1 MEQLKK
7 LFARWAGVS
16 CTECLAL
23 GANGSSRRY
32 YRLLAAPGEE
42 DNALQSSPLR
52 DGGRGV
58 TAIGCINDDIREN
71 EAFYAY
77 SRHLHA
83 KHLPVPELYLV
94 DDDRRHYLQQDL
106 GDQTLYGLL
115 LDKKR
120 QGGGFDA
127 EMLAL
132 YRQALADLAAIQQGG
147 ADMDFSLAYP
157 RSDFDRQSILWD
169 LNYFKYHFLK
179 LSHIPFDEQ
188 LLEDDFNALI
198 DFLLQ
203 ADCRYFLYRDFQS
216 RNIMVVQSSALPDTP
231 QHSSNSS
238 NSLNSLTSSNSLNSL
253 NSLNSSNSLL
263 YYIDYQ
269 GGRRGAAQ
277 YDVASLLYSAK
288 SDLPEAIRLDLLNH
302 YLDVRGLR
310 GEERERWLGHFWG
323 YVLVRILQA
332 LGAYGYR
339 GLFERKDYFVQSI
352 PLALNNLRHLLEN
365 HPLPIQLPEITKV
378 VQEYSLKSL
387 NSLWCAVGSAD
398 NSPNSPNSL
407 DSLNSL
413 TVTVQSFSYK
423 QGLPADPSGNGG
435 GFIFDCRA
443 LPNPGRYP
451 EYKSYTGKDRPVI
464 EFLQKEPAVDCFLD
478 HVKALVGQSV
488 EKYLERNFT
497 SLQISFG
504 CTGGQHRS
512 VYCAEQLACH
522 LAVTYPSCRI
532 VVRHR
537 EQDN

>member
-1 MEQLKK
+1 MEILKT
-7 LFARWAGVS
+7 LFEQWAGVP

-32 YRLLAAPGEE
+32 YRLVGERLKVKGEMGAAAG
-42 DNALQSSPLR
+42 NTSHL
-52 DGGRGV
+52 

-71 EAFYAY
+71 EAFFAY

-83 KHLPVPELYLV
+83 KGMPVPELYAV

-115 LDKKR
+115 YDKKR

-127 EMLAL
+127 EMLGL
-132 YRQALADLAAIQQGG
+132 YKKTLADLAAIQQAG
-147 ADMDFSLAYP
+147 ADMDFSMAYP
-157 RSDFDRQSILWD
+157 RAAFDRQSILWD

-179 LSHIPFDEQ
+179 LAHIPFDEQ
-188 LLEDDFNALI
+188 RLEDDFNTLV

-203 ADCRYFLYRDFQS
+203 ADCNYFLYRDFQS
-216 RNIMVVQSSALPDTP
+216 RNIMLLPTTHYP
-231 QHSSNSS
+231 QP
-238 NSLNSLTSSNSLNSL
+238 T
-253 NSLNSSNSLL
+253 L

-288 SDLPEAIRLDLLNH
+288 SDLPEAIRQELLGH
-302 YLDVRGLR
+302 YLDVRGIR
-310 GEERERWLGHFWG
+310 GEERQRWLGHFWG

-339 GLFERKDYFVQSI
+339 GLFEQKDYFIQSI
-352 PLALNNLRHLLEN
+352 PLGLNNLRNLSES
-365 HPLPIQLPEITKV
+365 HPLPINLPELKRV
-378 VQEYSLKSL
+378 VDLTNVLSLPLTPSHSLSLPVGSSHSLSLPPKKSL
-387 NSLWCAVGSAD
+387 LSES
-398 NSPNSPNSL
+398 
-407 DSLNSL
+407 SL
-413 TVTVQSFSYK
+413 TVTVLSFSFK
-423 QGLPADPSGNGG
+423 KGLPTDPSGNGG

-451 EYKSYTGKDRPVI
+451 EYKCYTGKDRPVI
-464 EFLQKEPAVDCFLD
+464 EFLKKEPAVDQFLD
-478 HVKALVGQSV
+478 HAKALVGQSV

-497 SLQISFG
+497 NLQVSFG

-512 VYCAEQLACH
+512 VYCAEH
-522 LAVTYPSCRI
+522 LARWISDTYPCRVEI
-532 VVRHR
+532 HHR
-537 EQDN
+537 EQDK